1 MFPIGSALDESIL
14 HYLVL
19 ISLNMNGCVQTFN
32 VKDGDKDKNNKL
44 TFFRIDNDNL
54 LDKNK
59 TIRTTSLMIDIQK
72 PNKNIW

>member
-1 MFPIGSALDESIL
+1 M
-14 HYLVL
+14 YLVPYRKCPRRIYFALLSL
-19 ISLNMNGCVQTFN
+19 ISLNMSGCVQTFN

-59 TIRTTSLMIDIQK
+59 TIRTKSLMIDIQK
-72 PNKNIW
+72 PK

>member
-1 MFPIGSALDESIL
+1 
-14 HYLVL
+14 
-19 ISLNMNGCVQTFN
+19 MNGCVQTFN

-59 TIRTTSLMIDIQK
+59 TIRTKSLMIDIQK